1 MYEQSISDSDFALL
15 ESISRHLLDDADI
28 SEIFPMM
35 VPFIAP
41 PVNDL
46 SSSFTAWQAMP
57 LNGSSEMMIEF
68 GAKDVTEEEVVA
80 RGDHVPREW
89 RRYRG
94 VRRRPWGKFAAEIRD
109 PKKKGSRVWLG
120 TYETPEDAA
129 LAYDQAAF
137 KMRGS
142 SAKVNFPHLIGSDD
156 LEPVKVNPR
165 QRRSPEA
172 STSSSSSENESPK
185 RRKCVVGQVLVVKPE
200 LDTNSV

>member
-1 MYEQSISDSDFALL
+1 MYEQSISDSDVALL

-35 VPFIAP
+35 VPCIAP

-46 SSSFTAWQAMP
+46 SSSFAAWQAMP

-172 STSSSSSENESPK
+172 STSSSSWENESPK